1 MMHQSDLFDFKV
13 IRPKMLETTA
23 LGAAYLAGLAVGYW
37 DSVDDTRTMVN
48 REFNPEMSRNEA
60 DKLVHNWDKA
70 GRASNWIEDQI
81 KKKH

>member
-1 MMHQSDLFDFKV
+1 
-13 IRPKMLETTA
+13 MLETTA

-37 DSVDDTRTMVN
+37 ESVDDYKNNGRY

-70 GRASNWIEDQI
+70 RACFKLDRRLIVIIKTLEDDTI
-81 KKKH
+81 AEIIGTC

>member
-1 MMHQSDLFDFKV
+1 
-13 IRPKMLETTA
+13 
-23 LGAAYLAGLAVGYW
+23 
-37 DSVDDTRTMVN
+37 MVN

-70 GRASNWIEDQI
+70 VGRASNWIEDQI